1 MSERELYISII
12 PDIAELIVLLRDMSQ
27 QERTQIKDEMIK
39 NCKKMCIR
47 DRPHI
52 VGCFLPCGLS
62 IKVCLKRIDHLLIL
76 VYLDTFMLWNPYR
89 ATAITDITPESL
101 IYHSSGI

>member
-39 NCKKMCIR
+39 NYKSSLQACKFMEKLWTI
-47 DRPHI
+47 I
-52 VGCFLPCGLS
+52 ETQL
-62 IKVCLKRIDHLLIL
+62 IEKV
-76 VYLDTFMLWNPYR
+76 
-89 ATAITDITPESL
+89 
-101 IYHSSGI
+101 

>member
-39 NCKKMCIR
+39 NCKSSLQACQLIE
-47 DRPHI
+47 
-52 VGCFLPCGLS
+52 
-62 IKVCLKRIDHLLIL
+62 KV
-76 VYLDTFMLWNPYR
+76 
-89 ATAITDITPESL
+89 
-101 IYHSSGI
+101 

>member
-39 NCKKMCIR
+39 NCK
-47 DRPHI
+47 
-52 VGCFLPCGLS
+52 S
-62 IKVCLKRIDHLLIL
+62 
-76 VYLDTFMLWNPYR
+76 
-89 ATAITDITPESL
+89 SL
-101 IYHSSGI
+101 QGM